1 MRKILSVVLCMAMS
15 LCLFGCANKG
25 IQPEEV
31 IELLIEED
39 IPEESIQ
46 QEKLDGYTVLNI
58 NDEEF
63 GEAEIRFYKSKKKEQ
78 EYLDNIEEE
87 FDEVEFED
95 DTTAIGTNM
104 DYGTTYE
111 YWIHVE
117 QNCII
122 FVKQYEMND
131 TDAYL
136 EYLCKT
142 YHINPNQIDQYL
154 DMNMDELS
162 ESLGIDLSAYGDLFD
177 FKSLFSGLMD
187 FKSSNEQRRNAE
199 EFEDLILDCF
209 EELSE

>member
-78 EYLDNIEEE
+78 EY
-87 FDEVEFED
+87 
-95 DTTAIGTNM
+95 
-104 DYGTTYE
+104 
-111 YWIHVE
+111 
-117 QNCII
+117 Q
-122 FVKQYEMND
+122 
-131 TDAYL
+131 
-136 EYLCKT
+136 
-142 YHINPNQIDQYL
+142 
-154 DMNMDELS
+154 
-162 ESLGIDLSAYGDLFD
+162 
-177 FKSLFSGLMD
+177 
-187 FKSSNEQRRNAE
+187 SSIR
-199 EFEDLILDCF
+199 
-209 EELSE
+209 